1 MLTDFAPF
9 FDDHNTDLLSPL
21 LFKLLE
27 PNCGTETCGTSAD
40 NAHVD
45 LIRDALDRA
54 EIYVL
59 VP

>member
-9 FDDHNTDLLSPL
+9 FDDDNTDLVSPF

-27 PNCGTETCGTSAD
+27 PNRGTETCGTSAD

-45 LIRDALDRA
+45 FIRDALNRA
-54 EIYVL
+54 EIYAF